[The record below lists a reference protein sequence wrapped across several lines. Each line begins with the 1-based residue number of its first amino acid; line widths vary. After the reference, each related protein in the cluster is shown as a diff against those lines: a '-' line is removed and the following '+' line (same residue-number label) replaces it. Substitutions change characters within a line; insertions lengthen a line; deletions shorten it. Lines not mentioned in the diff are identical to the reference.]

1 MIRRKRPSGPRAG
14 LSLFELLLS
23 LALLALIAAALSGS
37 LSLGL
42 RLYERADRN
51 APELDALTLRLQ
63 LRYWLDH
70 AAPPHLLTPFPIGFD
85 GRPEQLIFTTLA
97 ETPFAPDASALR
109 VDIALQDYALRL
121 TATALD
127 HDGEDIDSWT
137 RDLATEASGLR
148 IRYYQPG
155 DPTGQWLDTWPP
167 GTALP
172 ALVRIELAPGS
183 TPDWPELTQRPRYAE
198 P

>member
-1 MIRRKRPSGPRAG
+1 MIRRERPTSPRAG

-42 RLYERADRN
+42 RLYERADQN

-63 LRYWLDH
+63 LRHWLDR
-70 AAPPHLLTPFPIGFD
+70 AAPPHLLTPFPAGFN
-85 GRPEQLIFTTLA
+85 GGPEQLTFTTLA
-97 ETPFAPDASALR
+97 ETPFAPKAAALR
-109 VDIALQDYALRL
+109 VGITLQDDTLRL

-127 HDGEDIDSWT
+127 HEGKEIDSWT
-137 RDLATEASGLR
+137 RDLATGAMGLR
-148 IRYYQPG
+148 IHYYQPG
-155 DPTGQWLDTWPP
+155 EPTGQWLDTWPP

-172 ALVRIELAPGS
+172 ALVRIELDPGS